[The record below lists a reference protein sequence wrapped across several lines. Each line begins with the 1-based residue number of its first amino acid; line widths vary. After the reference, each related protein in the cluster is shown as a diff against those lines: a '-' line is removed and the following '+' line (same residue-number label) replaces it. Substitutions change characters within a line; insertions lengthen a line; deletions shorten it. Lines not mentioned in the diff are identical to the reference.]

1 MPEKVLESME
11 NAANVC
17 EPQAEVDAE
26 TVSLFRVM
34 TTVFLPFMCELLY
47 PLYFR

>member
-1 MPEKVLESME
+1 
-11 NAANVC
+11 
-17 EPQAEVDAE
+17 
-26 TVSLFRVM
+26 VSLFRVM